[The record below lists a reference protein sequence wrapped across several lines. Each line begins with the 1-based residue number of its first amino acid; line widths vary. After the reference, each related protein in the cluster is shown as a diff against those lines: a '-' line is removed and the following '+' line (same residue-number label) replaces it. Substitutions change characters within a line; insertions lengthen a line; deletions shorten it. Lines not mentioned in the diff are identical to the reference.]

1 MSKFWDL
8 WLPTQNQT
16 TSTSFVALV
25 EDHGFLNRM
34 EVRLYQYLE
43 SGWLRDQI
51 KPKKTHKNSEMPLA
65 YVSVQTP
72 CLRRTLI
79 LIIIVILGVFSWCQR
94 RWQKTTV
101 NYFWFR
107 FSVTMSRNFTC
118 LSVLSLNVENKRKRS
133 LLQGFSWE
141 LGEWYG
147 PLTCFAA
154 KFICEIK
161 TAGPRNLWGSFLL
174 QDSVIGKAQLFKRG
188 FKGDLICHRTFVTL
202 SLWASWMTF

>member
-1 MSKFWDL
+1 
-8 WLPTQNQT
+8 
-16 TSTSFVALV
+16 
-25 EDHGFLNRM
+25 
-34 EVRLYQYLE
+34 
-43 SGWLRDQI
+43 
-51 KPKKTHKNSEMPLA
+51 MPLA

-79 LIIIVILGVFSWCQR
+79 LIIIVTLGVFSWCQR
-94 RWQKTTV
+94 RWQKMTV

-141 LGEWYG
+141 VGEWYV

-154 KFICEIK
+154 KLICEIK

-174 QDSVIGKAQLFKRG
+174 QDSVIGKVQFFKRG

-202 SLWASWMTF
+202 SLWASWMMF